1 MLDDLQVTFSAKVA
15 EEEPDSANIFIMVP
29 QAEVLSYCVQLPGMS
44 GREEEIQRKSRPY
57 RTLSI
62 PEKQRWQIA
71 SVHWVR
77 LDVRIRARERTG
89 TLNESS
95 KSLISANVVR

>member
-1 MLDDLQVTFSAKVA
+1 MLDDLQVTFSAEVA
-15 EEEPDSANIFIMVP
+15 EEEPDSPNIFIMVP

-62 PEKQRWQIA
+62 PEKQRWQIGA

-77 LDVRIRARERTG
+77 L
-89 TLNESS
+89 
-95 KSLISANVVR
+95 